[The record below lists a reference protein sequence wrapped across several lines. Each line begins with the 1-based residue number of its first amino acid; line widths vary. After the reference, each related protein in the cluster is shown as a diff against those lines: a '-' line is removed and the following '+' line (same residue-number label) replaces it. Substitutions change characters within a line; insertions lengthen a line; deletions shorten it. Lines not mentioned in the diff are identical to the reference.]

1 MTNIQRHILL
11 MSSWFPTRID
21 PYAGNFIQRFGTLL
35 TKEYQVS
42 VIHTMG
48 DKSIKKIDVVTE
60 VIDNVRT
67 IIVYH
72 PISKSNKLLHWWYQ
86 RKALRVAF
94 RLVEDVD
101 LLFANVLLPRGLQF
115 VKAKKY
121 YNCPMLLLEH
131 ASYFRSSVRNQF
143 SSLQKTIIKQTSLHI
158 EQLMAVSEVLKKDM
172 FPIFPTTKIEIIPEF
187 VQLDKFELKQH
198 QERKK
203 KSFIHISTL
212 DPNTKN
218 PSFLFEGFRAVVN
231 EEVRRNGSVDLHLKV
246 VSDQNTEMW
255 KEWSKRSGLEAY
267 ISFYGPASWEEISE
281 FVKQSDALILTSAYE
296 TFSIVLVE
304 AWLTGIPVISTPVG
318 VASDMPD
325 FLGEQIAH
333 NDIESF
339 LHAIHTMSTGE
350 KEYDPEKIRT
360 HALQFTDQVVLDKLK
375 VQFERFFYSN
385 D

>member
-11 MSSWFPTRID
+11 MSSWFPTRIN
-21 PYAGNFIQRFGTLL
+21 PHSGNFIQRFGTLL
-35 TKEYQVS
+35 TNEYQVS

-48 DKSIKKIDVVTE
+48 DKSIKKIDVEIET
-60 VIDNVRT
+60 IDGVRT

-72 PISKSNKLLHWWYQ
+72 PISSKNKLLHWWYQ

-94 RLVEDVD
+94 ELVEDVD

-131 ASYFRSSVRNQF
+131 SPFFRKSSSTKF

-158 EQLMAVSEVLKKDM
+158 EQLMAVSEVLRKDM
-172 FPIFPTTKIEIIPEF
+172 HLIFPTTKIEIIPEF
-187 VQLDKFELKQH
+187 VQLDKFALKLH
-198 QERKK
+198 QEQQKK
-203 KSFIHISTL
+203 TFIHISTL

-218 PSFLFEGFRAVVN
+218 PSFLFEGFRTVVN
-231 EEVRRNGSVDLHLKV
+231 EQLKRNGRSDIHLKV
-246 VSDQNTEMW
+246 VSDQNTDMW
-255 KEWSKRSGLEAY
+255 KEWVKRSGLESY
-267 ISFYGPASWEEISE
+267 ISFDGPVIWDEISK
-281 FVKQSDALILTSAYE
+281 FIRQSDALILTSVYE

-304 AWLTGIPVISTPVG
+304 AWLTGIPVISTSVG
-318 VASDMPD
+318 VASEMPD

-339 LHAIHTMSTGE
+339 AKAIHVMSNGE
-350 KEYDPEKIRT
+350 KKYDPEQIRT
-360 HALQFTDQVVLDKLK
+360 FALQYTDQVVFEKLK
-375 VQFERFFYSN
+375 AQFERFFYSN